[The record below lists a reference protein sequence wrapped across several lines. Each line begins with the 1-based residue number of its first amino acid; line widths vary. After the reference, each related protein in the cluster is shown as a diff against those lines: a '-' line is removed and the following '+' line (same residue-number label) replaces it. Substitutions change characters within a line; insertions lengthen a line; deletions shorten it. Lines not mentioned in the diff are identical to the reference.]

1 MSSIPRQML
10 VLTRASLA
18 SLPRRTAISLSMV
31 LSVALVVA
39 VLIGFLSMAAGL
51 RQTLGAGGSPDVAIV
66 LGGGG
71 GTQEV
76 GSSIPPEAARSLDS
90 AGTSARI
97 ADDPAGRLLLSRE
110 ILVPVEARGAD
121 GTSRMIALRGMET
134 AGPALRVSA
143 SIREGHIFVPGSREI
158 MVGARLARD
167 LGGLAPGQA
176 IRLGP
181 VDWTVAGILSADGG
195 IAESEIWAD
204 LDAVRSSFDRVGEIQ
219 TLRVR
224 LIGPDGIAKLQASL
238 PTVATTPL
246 TAVSEADF
254 LAGQSARTERLVTLF
269 GWPIALLMAVGAT
282 AGALNTMMSSV
293 SDRSVEIATLR
304 VLGFSRVAAFT
315 ATFTEAALLSL
326 AGGVLGA
333 VASWAIL
340 DGWQAST
347 LGANDTQLG
356 FQLSVTLVTM
366 FQAGALALAVGC
378 IGGTLPAFAATRL
391 PLVSALRDIG

>member
-39 VLIGFLSMAAGL
+39 VLIGFLSMADGL
-51 RQTLGAGGSPDVAIV
+51 RQTLGAGGSPDVAII
-66 LGGGG
+66 LGGG

-76 GSSIPPEAARSLDS
+76 GSSIPPEAARSIQA
-90 AGTSARI
+90 AGTSGGI
-97 ADDPAGRLLLSRE
+97 ASDPAGRLLLSRE
-110 ILVPVEARGAD
+110 IVVPVEATGAD
-121 GTSRMIALRGMET
+121 GTPRMIALRGMEA
-134 AGPALRVSA
+134 AGPSLRSSTSMSESRSFA
-143 SIREGHIFVPGSREI
+143 PGSREI
-158 MVGARLARD
+158 VVGARLARD
-167 LGGLAPGQA
+167 LGGLSPGQE

-181 VDWTVAGILSADGG
+181 VEWTIAGLLSAGG

-204 LDAVRSSFDRVGEIQ
+204 IDAVRSAFDRQGEIQ
-219 TLRVR
+219 TLRAR
-224 LIGPDGIAKLQASL
+224 LAGPDDLVRLQASL
-238 PTVATTPL
+238 PAMSTTPL
-246 TAVSEADF
+246 IAVSEAEF

-269 GWPIALLMAVGAT
+269 GWPIALLMAVGET

-304 VLGFSRVAAFT
+304 VLGFSRLAAFT

-326 AGGVLGA
+326 AGGVIGA
-333 VASWAIL
+333 FASWAIL

-347 LGANDTQLG
+347 LGANDTQLA
-356 FQLSVTLVTM
+356 FRLSVTPFAML
-366 FQAGALALAVGC
+366 QAGALAILIGCVG
-378 IGGTLPAFAATRL
+378 GALPAFAATRL
-391 PLVSALRDIG
+391 PLVSALRVNG

>member
-1 MSSIPRQML
+1 MSAIPRQML

-39 VLIGFLSMAAGL
+39 VLIGFLATADGL

-66 LGGGG
+66 FGGG
-71 GTQEV
+71 GTREV
-76 GSSIPPEAARSLDS
+76 GSSIPPEAARSIQA
-90 AGTSARI
+90 AGTSGGI
-97 ADDPAGRLLLSRE
+97 ASDRAGRLLVSRE
-110 ILVPVEARGAD
+110 TLVPVEATGAD
-121 GTSRMIALRGMET
+121 GTSRMITLRGMEA
-134 AGPALRVSA
+134 AGPVLRSSA
-143 SIREGHIFVPGSREI
+143 SMNGGRSFAPGSREI
-158 MVGARLARD
+158 VVGARLARD
-167 LGGLAPGQA
+167 LGGLAQGQK

-181 VDWTVAGILSADGG
+181 VDWTVTGLLSAGGG

-204 LDAVRSSFDRVGEIQ
+204 IDAVRSAFDRQGEIQ

-224 LIGPDGIAKLQASL
+224 LAGPDDLAKLQASL
-238 PTVATTPL
+238 PALSTVPL
-246 TAVSEADF
+246 IAVSEAEF
-254 LAGQSARTERLVTLF
+254 LTGQSARADRLVTLL

-304 VLGFSRVAAFT
+304 VLGFSRLSAFT

-333 VASWAIL
+333 FASWLIL

-347 LGANDTQLG
+347 LGANDTQLA
-356 FQLSVTLVTM
+356 FRLSVTPLAM
-366 FQAGALALAVGC
+366 LKAGTLALLVGC
-378 IGGTLPAFAATRL
+378 LGGALPAFAATRL
-391 PLVSALRDIG
+391 PLVSALQGKG

>member
-1 MSSIPRQML
+1 MSSLPRQML

-39 VLIGFLSMAAGL
+39 VLIGFLFMAAGL
-51 RQTLGAGGSPDVAIV
+51 RQTLGTGGSPDVAIV
-66 LGGGG
+66 LGG

-76 GSSIPPEAARSLDS
+76 GSSIPPEAARSLAA
-90 AGTSARI
+90 AGTSGGI
-97 ADDPAGRLLLSRE
+97 ADDPAGHLLLSRE
-110 ILVPVEARGAD
+110 ILVPVEATGVD

-134 AGPALRVSA
+134 AGPALRASA
-143 SIREGHIFVPGSREI
+143 SIGEGRVFAPESREI
-158 MVGARLARD
+158 VVGARLARD
-167 LGGLAPGQA
+167 LGGLVPGKT

-195 IAESEIWAD
+195 MAESEIWAD
-204 LDAVRSSFDRVGEIQ
+204 LDAVRSAFDRLGEIQ
-219 TLRVR
+219 TLRAR
-224 LIGPDGIAKLQASL
+224 LAGPDGLATLQASL
-238 PTVATTPL
+238 PTISTTPL
-246 TAVSEADF
+246 TVVSEAEF

-326 AGGVLGA
+326 AGGLLGA
-333 VASWAIL
+333 VASWGIL

-347 LGANDTQLG
+347 LGANDTQLA
-356 FQLSVTLVTM
+356 FRLSVTPLAM
-366 FQAGALALAVGC
+366 LQAGTLALLVGC
-378 IGGTLPAFAATRL
+378 LGGALPAFAATRL
-391 PLVSALRDIG
+391 PLVSALRGNG